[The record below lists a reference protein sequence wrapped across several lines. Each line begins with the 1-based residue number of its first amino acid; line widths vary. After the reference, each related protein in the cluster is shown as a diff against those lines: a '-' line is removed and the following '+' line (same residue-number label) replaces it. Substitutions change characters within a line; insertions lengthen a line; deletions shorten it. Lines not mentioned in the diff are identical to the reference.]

1 MEKINKKDINDNNII
16 ADINLIL
23 FNMPKNASYIE
34 QIRWVYIKLGDL
46 FIYDYRV
53 ANHPDIVTK
62 ELNFEE
68 DYIGGFQTCI
78 QIAEIMNI
86 VINSLGPE
94 CKGKIVETSDNVR
107 GIVGPKHRANAVEF
121 SNGEKYLLD
130 LTLDLYLIQSGCQTK
145 HFGYTCPNGEYD
157 IMPLVECESIDK
169 KYGLIKFG
177 EYTDKRINDLKS
189 KLNNTDYSNMTEEE
203 ILNYKIM
210 MLNTITPKFRGA
222 HEGKMYLNKLFIEVL
237 KSRFKEYH
245 LTSQREKNEELAT
258 VFKFV
263 DTDSWYLYTPNLG
276 LFNSSKE
283 NIKSMLN
290 SGWKSKSNSLF
301 DDLENNKTL

>member
-1 MEKINKKDINDNNII
+1 
-16 ADINLIL
+16 
-23 FNMPKNASYIE
+23 
-34 QIRWVYIKLGDL
+34 
-46 FIYDYRV
+46 
-53 ANHPDIVTK
+53 
-62 ELNFEE
+62 
-68 DYIGGFQTCI
+68 
-78 QIAEIMNI
+78 MNI

-145 HFGYTCPNGEYD
+145 HFGYTSPNGEYD

-189 KLNNTDYSNMTEEE
+189 KLNNIDYSNMTEEE

>member
-46 FIYDYRV
+46 FSYDYRV

-62 ELNFEE
+62 QLNFEE

-169 KYGLIKFG
+169 KIWTY
-177 EYTDKRINDLKS
+177 
-189 KLNNTDYSNMTEEE
+189 
-203 ILNYKIM
+203 
-210 MLNTITPKFRGA
+210 
-222 HEGKMYLNKLFIEVL
+222 
-237 KSRFKEYH
+237 
-245 LTSQREKNEELAT
+245 
-258 VFKFV
+258 
-263 DTDSWYLYTPNLG
+263 
-276 LFNSSKE
+276 
-283 NIKSMLN
+283 
-290 SGWKSKSNSLF
+290 
-301 DDLENNKTL
+301 